1 MSDNI
6 VHVMTRIKYL
16 YAHYIIEFFANPT
29 VKTYFLLAFIGIE
42 MGLAMLIGCDTKT
55 QQRTEQ
61 TTPADQPIANNLTD
75 SAPASNQ
82 SELLKKIIGT
92 PGQGLFRGIN
102 FGDNI
107 SKVRSMERFEMF
119 EDTPTHVGFT
129 HETENLESVDVLY
142 YFDKNNR
149 VNGVSVDVF
158 LNSEKSVKELMYQF
172 ETYLSGKFGASTRS
186 KNTLDWTTAK
196 TLVRL
201 QNASQGRDFGI
212 KLIFTN
218 QSANSVLFAQFYAK
232 DSVQN
237 QPFPAVAAAGLAR

>member
-1 MSDNI
+1 MNNNI
-6 VHVMTRIKYL
+6 VYVMTRIKYL
-16 YAHYIIEFFANPT
+16 YVHYIIESFANPI
-29 VKTYFLLAFIGIE
+29 VKTYFLLVFIGIE
-42 MGLAMLIGCDTKT
+42 VGLAMLIGCDTKT

-61 TTPADQPIANNLTD
+61 TTPADQPAANNPTET
-75 SAPASNQ
+75 APASNQ
-82 SELLKKIIGT
+82 SELLKTIIGT

-107 SKVRSMERFEMF
+107 SKVRSMELFEMF
-119 EDTPTHVGFT
+119 EDTPTYVGFT

-186 KNTLDWTTAK
+186 KNAFDWKTAK
-196 TLVRL
+196 TRVRL
-201 QNASQGRDFGI
+201 QDASQARDFGI
-212 KLIFTN
+212 KIIFTN
-218 QSANSVLFAQFYAK
+218 QSSGSVLLAKFYAK

-237 QPFPAVAAAGLAR
+237 QPSPAVAAAGLAR